1 MTDKEKQK
9 RRTEKREEIRKKW
22 EPVWTILNLNANER
36 DKLIALH
43 QIADPQSG
51 KIGAFFFSADG
62 DGGDIEPAILSVK
75 GFYLRKKFEKGIG
88 WAYVN
93 PFAWEDDLS
102 ERPEKSAPSRLSR
115 EGEIQFLKEVGLYE
129 LMNKN
134 IITVRGIFSLSVFP
148 LSSPLSDTGTEED
161 TSTDT
166 DYFYEKDYGG
176 TPGYKAELSL
186 NLPAF
191 FIPGQRMRV

>member
-62 DGGDIEPAILSVK
+62 DGGDIESAILSVK
-75 GFYLRKKFEKGIG
+75 GFYLRKKFEKGTG
-88 WAYVN
+88 WASVN

-115 EGEIQFLKEVGLYE
+115 EGEIEFLKEVGLYE

-134 IITVRGIFSLSVFP
+134 IITVRGIFSLYVFP
-148 LSSPLSDTGTEED
+148 LPFPLSDTGTEED

-191 FIPGQRMRV
+191 FIPGQRMWV

>member
-51 KIGAFFFSADG
+51 KVGAFFFSADG
-62 DGGDIEPAILSVK
+62 NGGDIESAILSVK
-75 GFYLRKKFEKGIG
+75 GFYLRKTFEKGTG
-88 WAYVN
+88 WAYIN

-102 ERPEKSAPSRLSR
+102 ERPEKSAPSRLNR
-115 EGEIQFLKEVGLYE
+115 EGEIQFLKKVGLYE

-134 IITVRGIFSLSVFP
+134 IITVRGIFSLYVFP
-148 LSSPLSDTGTEED
+148 LPPLSDTGTEED
-161 TSTDT
+161 TSTNT
-166 DYFYEKDYGG
+166 DYLCETDCGG
-176 TPGYKAELSL
+176 TPGYKVELSL

-191 FIPGQRMRV
+191 FIPGQRMRL